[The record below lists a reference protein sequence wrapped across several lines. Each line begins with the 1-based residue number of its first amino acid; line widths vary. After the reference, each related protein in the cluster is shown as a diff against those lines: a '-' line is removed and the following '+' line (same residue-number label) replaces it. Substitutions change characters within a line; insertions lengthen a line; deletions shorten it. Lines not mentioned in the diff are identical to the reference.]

1 MNRNL
6 SAKWLIAF
14 IGKVDAT
21 LLTFLRVAYFF
32 YCTKP
37 WRLQEKRLEK
47 LEGSCKAKNVLASE
61 YSRLSSPLETFRR
74 SHIWSLKTDAL
85 KY

>member
-37 WRLQEKRLEK
+37 
-47 LEGSCKAKNVLASE
+47 
-61 YSRLSSPLETFRR
+61 
-74 SHIWSLKTDAL
+74 
-85 KY
+85 